1 MGCGTACG
9 TKPGGCGSSGGCSSG
24 GCNKLNVYDWL
35 SDIELPAIMKP
46 FDVVEVSFKGSRKGY
61 YRNVNAIDLYKDD
74 AVAVEVETGG
84 YDIGRVNV
92 KGELVKLQLKKNGYS
107 EDDPRIKKLY
117 RKATEADLAKWQE
130 CKEMEIPTQYR
141 ARSLAIDLGLDMKLS
156 DVEYQADRRKATF
169 YYTAET
175 RVDFRELIKRL
186 AETFKVKIEMRQI
199 SYREEAGRLGGI
211 GSCGKVLCCST
222 WLTDF
227 KQVNNSAARY
237 QNLSLNPLK
246 LSGQCGRLKCC
257 LNFELD
263 SYLEALQE
271 FPKDDRLRLE
281 VESGTAFLV
290 KTDILRRLMW
300 FSVQGSD
307 SAQWICLPL
316 AKVREI
322 MEMNARGEKPTHVIE
337 AAADAIVE
345 EEPDFKD
352 MVGEDSITRL
362 DRPKQAKG
370 NRNTNRNRDNRN
382 RNSNSNER
390 GGNSNRP
397 PRSENSANPRREG
410 NAEGGQNRKPRPENN
425 TNKPAEGNNERRNNP
440 NNRRPRPD
448 NPNTPPSDT
457 PSTPPNTEEKRE
469 GDTTN
474 RPPRNNENRNR
485 DNNRNRGNRNNRG
498 RDNRNPNKP
507 DAGSPPPPPDQA

>member
-337 AAADAIVE
+337 AAADTIVE

-370 NRNTNRNRDNRN
+370 NRNNNRNRDNRN
-382 RNSNSNER
+382 RNSNER
-390 GGNSNRP
+390 GGNTNRP
-397 PRSENSANPRREG
+397 PRPENSTNPRREG

-457 PSTPPNTEEKRE
+457 PSIPPNTGEKRE

-498 RDNRNPNKP
+498 RDNRNPDKP
-507 DAGSPPPPPDQA
+507 DAGTPPPPPDQA

>member
-84 YDIGRVNV
+84 YDIGLINV

-316 AKVREI
+316 AKVLEI

-370 NRNTNRNRDNRN
+370 NRNNNRNRDNRG
-382 RNSNSNER
+382 RNSNER
-390 GGNSNRP
+390 GGNTNRP

-457 PSTPPNTEEKRE
+457 PSTPQNTGEKRE

-474 RPPRNNENRNR
+474 RPPRNNDNRNR

-498 RDNRNPNKP
+498 RDNRNNPNKP
-507 DAGSPPPPPDQA
+507 DAGTPPPPPDQA

>member
-9 TKPGGCGSSGGCSSG
+9 TKAGGCGSGGCSSG

-35 SDIELPAIMKP
+35 ADIELPPIMKP

-61 YRNVNAIDLYKDD
+61 YRNVNHIDLYKGD

-92 KGELVKLQLKKNGYS
+92 KGELVKLQLKKNGYT

-117 RKATEADLAKWQE
+117 RKATDADLAKWQE
-130 CKEMEIPTQYR
+130 CKEMEIPTQYK
-141 ARSLAIDLGLDMKLS
+141 ARSLAIELGLDMKLS

-169 YYTAET
+169 YYTAEA

-186 AETFKVKIEMRQI
+186 AEAFKVKIEMRQI

-227 KQVNNSAARY
+227 KQVTNSAARY

-257 LNFELD
+257 LNYELD
-263 SYLEALQE
+263 AYVEALQE

-281 VESGTAFLV
+281 LEAGTAVLQ

-300 FSVQGSD
+300 FTVLGGD

-316 AKVREI
+316 SKVNEI
-322 MEMNARGEKPTHVIE
+322 MEMNARGEKPVSVIE
-337 AAADAIVE
+337 EFTQEAEE

-352 MVGEDSITRL
+352 MVGEESITRL
-362 DRPKQAKG
+362 DRPKKKK
-370 NRNTNRNRDNRN
+370 NRNTKNRDNRDNRNNPIRPRNERQDNRGERKPRPEGTPDAPAGESPTPRNDNRNRNDRRENPQPGNEQQANRPPRNPDNRNRDNRN
-382 RNSNSNER
+382 R
-390 GGNSNRP
+390 GNRNRNNNNRP
-397 PRSENSANPRREG
+397 KPD
-410 NAEGGQNRKPRPENN
+410 GGPS
-425 TNKPAEGNNERRNNP
+425 
-440 NNRRPRPD
+440 
-448 NPNTPPSDT
+448 NTPP
-457 PSTPPNTEEKRE
+457 PAPP
-469 GDTTN
+469 
-474 RPPRNNENRNR
+474 
-485 DNNRNRGNRNNRG
+485 
-498 RDNRNPNKP
+498 
-507 DAGSPPPPPDQA
+507 QA

>member
-1 MGCGTACG
+1 
-9 TKPGGCGSSGGCSSG
+9 
-24 GCNKLNVYDWL
+24 
-35 SDIELPAIMKP
+35 MKP

-61 YRNVNAIDLYKDD
+61 YRNVNHIDLYKGD

-92 KGELVKLQLKKNGYS
+92 KGELVKLQLKKNGYT

-130 CKEMEIPTQYR
+130 CKEMEIPTQYK
-141 ARSLAIDLGLDMKLS
+141 ARSLAIELGLDMKLS

-169 YYTAET
+169 YYTAEA

-186 AETFKVKIEMRQI
+186 AEAFKVKIEMRQI

-227 KQVNNSAARY
+227 KQVTNSAARY

-257 LNFELD
+257 LNYELD
-263 SYLEALQE
+263 AYVEALQE

-281 VESGTAFLV
+281 LEAGTAVLQ

-300 FSVQGSD
+300 FTVLGGD

-316 AKVREI
+316 SKVNEI
-322 MEMNARGEKPTHVIE
+322 IDMNARGEKPVSVIE
-337 AAADAIVE
+337 EFTQEAEE

-362 DRPKQAKG
+362 DRPKKKKSRNNK
-370 NRNTNRNRDNRN
+370 NRNPRDNNNRQRNDRPDNRTERGPAPQRKPRPEGGNEQPGGDAPDNNTPRNDNRNRNDRRENPQPGNEQQANRPPRNPDNRNADNRNRDNRN
-382 RNSNSNER
+382 R
-390 GGNSNRP
+390 G
-397 PRSENSANPRREG
+397 
-410 NAEGGQNRKPRPENN
+410 
-425 TNKPAEGNNERRNNP
+425 
-440 NNRRPRPD
+440 
-448 NPNTPPSDT
+448 
-457 PSTPPNTEEKRE
+457 
-469 GDTTN
+469 
-474 RPPRNNENRNR
+474 NRNR
-485 DNNRNRGNRNNRG
+485 NNNNR
-498 RDNRNPNKP
+498 PKP
-507 DAGSPPPPPDQA
+507 DGGPTNTPPPPPAPPQA